1 MAELATSSVTTPTPP
16 VHLTDLDR
24 ALEVEKNNNRKET
37 WRKLDK
43 TTKLSKLRSF
53 AERYIAD
60 HELLTGDGE
69 HLMFFFR
76 DCLSRAKLQHVKDV
90 VYNTDT
96 GEITSIPSLVHNRST
111 NHFTLKNGEY
121 VSALKSLPAPR
132 KRSAT
137 PRKPPSTANPTTSAL
152 TTTVATAEK

>member
-1 MAELATSSVTTPTPP
+1 
-16 VHLTDLDR
+16 LTDLDH
-24 ALEVEKNNNRKET
+24 ALEVEKNNNRKEP

-43 TTKLSKLRSF
+43 TTKTKKLQNF
-53 AERYIAD
+53 TNRYIAE
-60 HELLTGDGE
+60 HELLVGDGE

-96 GEITSIPSLVHNRST
+96 GEITSIPMLVHNRST

-121 VSALKSLPAPR
+121 ISALKSLPVP
-132 KRSAT
+132 KRRSSTA
-137 PRKPPSTANPTTSAL
+137 RKPPSTINPATT
-152 TTTVATAEK
+152 EK